1 MVAAAEPARRWRTPD
16 LWRISFSAFF
26 ADLGYQAVLALFPLY
41 LVLHLGA
48 PVWVFG
54 LSQALAYGPGAL
66 FGYWGGRLGDRY
78 GRRKVALLGNAFLP
92 LLALIGL
99 AGVPWLAVLLLAA
112 GWWARSLRSPPRRA
126 LVTEAVPAADHG
138 SAFGFLHA
146 LDVGGGMLAA
156 VYAFLLL
163 EGGVPYSDI
172 LLGTAVP
179 LVVSTAVLWGVR
191 VGRSPSE
198 TAPSAPPPVA
208 PVPAAGAGAA
218 RGLVGA
224 ILAATLLY
232 GFASYSIGFPV
243 LSTAQ
248 ATGVPAFGILIFIAF
263 LGVSALVGLGVG
275 GIRVGRVRLLAVGGY
290 GLASA
295 GSALLAIGAA
305 GFGGLAA
312 FLAGAALLGAALG
325 VVETFEPTLLARVVP
340 SYRRAREFGRLTAF
354 RSVGLFVANL
364 LLGLLFVVN
373 PAYPYLYALVAAA
386 AAAVLIVALLPRI
399 GAAGDAAPA
408 GSG

>member
-1 MVAAAEPARRWRTPD
+1 MALPSDPAHRGRPPD

-78 GRRKVALLGNAFLP
+78 GRRKVALFGNAFLP

-99 AGVPWLAVLLLAA
+99 AGVPWLAVLLLAV
-112 GWWARSLRSPPRRA
+112 GWWARNLRSPPRRA

-138 SAFGFLHA
+138 SAFGLLHA

-163 EGGVPYSDI
+163 EGGVPYGDI
-172 LLGTAVP
+172 LLGTALP

-191 VGRSPSE
+191 AGRSPP
-198 TAPSAPPPVA
+198 TIPPPAPRPAPSAS
-208 PVPAAGAGAA
+208 PASAGAA
-218 RGLVGA
+218 RWLVSA
-224 ILAATLLY
+224 ILSATLLY

-248 ATGVPAFGILIFIAF
+248 ATGVPAFGVLVFIAF
-263 LGVSALVGLGVG
+263 LGVSALVGLAVG
-275 GIRVGRVRLLAVGGY
+275 GIRVGRVRLLALGGY
-290 GLASA
+290 GLAAA
-295 GSALLAIGAA
+295 GSALLAIGSA
-305 GFGGLAA
+305 GLGGLPV
-312 FLAGAALLGAALG
+312 FLGGAGTLGAALG
-325 VVETFEPTLLARVVP
+325 VVETFEPTLIARAVP
-340 SYRRAREFGRLTAF
+340 EHRHAREFGRLTAF
-354 RSVGLFVANL
+354 RSAGLFVANL
-364 LLGLLFVVN
+364 VLGLLFVVN
-373 PAYPYLYALVAAA
+373 PAYPYLYALLAAGAAA
-386 AAAVLIVALLPRI
+386 ILIVAMLPRI
-399 GAAGDAAPA
+399 GAAGDAAPS
-408 GSG
+408 GSA

>member
-1 MVAAAEPARRWRTPD
+1 MADPARRWRTPD

-78 GRRKVALLGNAFLP
+78 GRRKIALIGNAFLP

-112 GWWARSLRSPPRRA
+112 GWWARNLRSPPRRA
-126 LVTEAVPAADHG
+126 LVTETVPAADHG

-163 EGGVPYSDI
+163 EGGVPYRDI
-172 LLGTAVP
+172 LLGTALP

-191 VGRSPSE
+191 VGRSPP
-198 TAPSAPPPVA
+198 APEAAAPPASRTTSTP
-208 PVPAAGAGAA
+208 GAGAA

-248 ATGVPAFGILIFIAF
+248 TTGVPAFGVLVFIVF
-263 LGVSALVGLGVG
+263 LGVSAVVGLAIG
-275 GIRVGRVRLLAVGGY
+275 GIRVGRVRLLGLGGY
-290 GLASA
+290 GLASV
-295 GSALLAIGAA
+295 GSVLLALGAT

-312 FLAGAALLGAALG
+312 FLSGAALLGAALG
-325 VVETFEPTLLARVVP
+325 TVETFEPTLLARVVP
-340 SYRRAREFGRLTAF
+340 SDRRSREFGRLTAF

-364 LLGLLFVVN
+364 VLGLLFVVN
-373 PAYPYLYALVAAA
+373 PAYPYLYASVAAGA
-386 AAAVLIVALLPRI
+386 AALLIVAWLPRI
-399 GAAGDAAPA
+399 GAAGDAPRDR
-408 GSG
+408 SG